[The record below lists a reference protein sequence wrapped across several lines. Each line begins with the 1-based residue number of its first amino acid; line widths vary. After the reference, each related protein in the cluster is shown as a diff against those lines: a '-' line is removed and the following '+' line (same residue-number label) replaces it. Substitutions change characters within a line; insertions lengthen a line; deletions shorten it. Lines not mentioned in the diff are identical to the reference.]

1 MRRIIV
7 LLSMAAALLAVTFP
21 AAAQP
26 LENDN
31 FADAQVV
38 TVKSN
43 TEERERLYSFAAEAT
58 SEAGENSCANQWSV
72 WYTFTLTE
80 SMNVGIS
87 AQTYTQVYPQVILLE
102 TRVGLYAA
110 DGVTLLQCVAGGALK
125 NAAFTEILNAGT
137 YYVQV
142 GTVSTPNHYRVV
154 FQEPVENDN
163 IADAE
168 ELTLPE
174 GNLVTKPGLVTS
186 EANEPACA
194 EQHTVWYKFTLD
206 KRTQMSF
213 YGFMATGDFLK
224 FSFGLYR
231 DDGELTP
238 VDCRHSMITYTVF
251 KRTLDAGTYYLQL
264 GGESLPH
271 FYQLIIHNPPVND
284 DLRNAKK
291 AIFPYT
297 DYAPVNFA
305 TFEPGIET
313 HGSGSCGGTLYH
325 TVWYKFKLTE
335 KMTVVLNAD
344 GYIYLDEIPVEDGG
358 APTHRKVYIDLWRK
372 NGTGKTPIG
381 CINREMPEMRKTLN
395 PGTYFV
401 RLASTKEGI
410 KKLPS
415 YYSFTAVVEP
425 LGMPLIVD
433 QPDDSRIGTGQ
444 SATLSVVAT
453 GITPMTYQWYTGQTG
468 NTASPLPGA
477 TGAVYT
483 SPALAPDDYSYWVR
497 VTNSDGSRDS
507 RTARIDVSAYDT
519 VVYQLLSNGGF
530 EADESSWTVKNKSS
544 DKVLCETTTRPPQG
558 NGSSCAFVFKGGA
571 GENSVLQQQGQSSIT
586 EDHGYVRLRAYTSTT
601 GAAGKLK
608 AIIKIA
614 YSDDPGQ
621 TYRYKVAFAPTDSFT
636 LWQSQEIQALGED
649 AIAEDFSVTF
659 RHTSAGGKLYLDD
672 VSLTLTWSWFF
683 RGAMPLPLPAAPEG
697 FRGAN

>member
-7 LLSMAAALLAVTFP
+7 LLSMTAALLAVTFP

-43 TEERERLYSFAAEAT
+43 TEQRERWYSFSAGAT
-58 SEAGENSCANQWSV
+58 SEAGENTCADQWSV

-142 GTVSTPNHYRVV
+142 GTVSTPDHYRVV
-154 FQEPVENDN
+154 FQEPVTNDN

-174 GNLVTKPGLVTS
+174 QNLLTKPGIYTVES
-186 EANEPACA
+186 EEPACA
-194 EQHTVWYKFTLD
+194 KQYTVWYKFTLD

-213 YGFMATGDFLK
+213 FGFMATGDFLK

-271 FYQLIIHNPPVND
+271 FYQLIIHIPPVND

-291 AIFPYT
+291 VIFPYT

-313 HGSGSCGGTLYH
+313 HGSGSCGATLYH

-358 APTHRKVYIDLWRK
+358 VPTHRKVYIDLWRK
-372 NGTGKTPIG
+372 DGTGKTPIG
-381 CINREMPEMRKTLN
+381 CINRETPEMRKTLN
-395 PGTYFV
+395 AGTYFV
-401 RLASTKEGI
+401 RLASTKEGL

-415 YYSFTAVVEP
+415 YYSFSAVVEP
-425 LGMPLIVD
+425 PGMPFIVD
-433 QPDDSRIGTGQ
+433 QPDDGHVGSGQ
-444 SATLSVVAT
+444 AATLSVVAT
-453 GITPMTYQWYTGQTG
+453 GTAPMTYQWYAGQTG
-468 NTASPLPGA
+468 DTSNPIGGA
-477 TGAVYT
+477 TAAVYT
-483 SPALAPDDYSYWVR
+483 TPVLTDAYNYHYYWVR
-497 VTNSDGSRDS
+497 VTNAAGSRDS
-507 RTARIDVSAYDT
+507 NTARISAYGWAYADEK
-519 VVYQLLSNGGF
+519 LMNGGF
-530 EADESSWTVKNKSS
+530 ENGAAGWTVRNLSG
-544 DKVLCETTTRPPQG
+544 DKAKCGTASLPPQG
-558 NGSSCAFVFKGGA
+558 NGSNCAFVFKGGA
-571 GENSVLQQQGQSSIT
+571 GEKASLSQTFSVRFESGNSL
-586 EDHGYVRLRAYTSTT
+586 RLRLTTRTT

-608 AIIKIA
+608 AKVRIEGDYKAVRKIA
-614 YSDDPGQ
+614 Y
-621 TYRYKVAFAPTDSFT
+621 APTAAYT
-636 LWQSQEIQALGED
+636 LWQSHRFGPGGWSSTGGPD
-649 AIAEDFSVTF
+649 TVTLTLT
-659 RHTSAGGKLYLDD
+659 HKSASGKMYVDD
-672 VSLTLTWSWFF
+672 VSLMMLGLSAS
-683 RGAMPLPLPAAPEG
+683 RSDAVLPPPAAPEG
-697 FRGAN
+697 FRGGN